1 MKKSVFRFSRDQKLI
16 TVKKQSFVTVIT
28 KGGIRVMHA
37 ILLSEEVR
45 ASCSSQR
52 NDFMGLNW
60 LVTGNLIVLL
70 LVDIRVNYVTR
81 QNSFLAKYFH
91 PTSQLKIY
99 HLKISKRPHYYVHLR
114 KTYE

>member
-1 MKKSVFRFSRDQKLI
+1 
-16 TVKKQSFVTVIT
+16 
-28 KGGIRVMHA
+28 MHA

-45 ASCSSQR
+45 ASCLSQR

-60 LVTGNLIVLL
+60 LVTGNPIVLL

-81 QNSFLAKYFH
+81 QKFLAKYFH

-99 HLKISKRPHYYVHLR
+99 LKISKRPHYYVHLR